1 MARDDWR
8 IRVELEDEHA
18 GGFLEGLGLDLGSKA
33 RELAKELEAERLAV
47 SRDDDTIFVYAS
59 SRMQAD
65 QARKVIEA
73 ELEEAGI
80 EPLVVRIEHWLA
92 EEERWDDEP
101 KEEGWEEE
109 VLERGYAPWEVR
121 IECSSHE
128 EADALADRLER
139 EGQDVVRRWTYV
151 LVGASSRDEA
161 QALADQLHGDVE
173 AGGEVVYEAM
183 PRNPFAIFGGFGG

>member
-18 GGFLEGLGLDLGSKA
+18 GGFLDGLGLDLGSKA

-47 SRDDDTIFVYAS
+47 SRDGDTIFVYAS

-101 KEEGWEEE
+101 KDETWEEE

-121 IECSSHE
+121 VECSSHE
-128 EADALADRLER
+128 EADALADRLEQ
-139 EGQDVVRRWTYV
+139 EGKDVVRRWTYII
-151 LVGASSRDEA
+151 VGASSREEA
-161 QALADQLHGDVE
+161 QALAEQLHGEVE